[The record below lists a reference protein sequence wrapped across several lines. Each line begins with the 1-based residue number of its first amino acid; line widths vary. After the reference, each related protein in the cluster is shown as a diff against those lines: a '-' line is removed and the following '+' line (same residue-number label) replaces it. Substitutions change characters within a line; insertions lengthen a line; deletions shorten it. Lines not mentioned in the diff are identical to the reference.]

1 MPDSYNVQ
9 LDCEA
14 EDGDNREKSWA
25 QRLGNIETKK
35 NVLEVILEKDSKG
48 AFNVTDVECARLLA
62 KLGLDLRPGI
72 HVEGMQVCPNGRG
85 IILIILKDTV
95 KAENFCR
102 YDVLQVTES
111 GIRSVMVK
119 QAGKREV
126 VMTLGGVHPN
136 TNDSHIINYT
146 LFFYKKPIALAEP
159 RCFLK
164 FQFLNLI
171 FS

>member
-48 AFNVTDVECARLLA
+48 AFNVTDVECARFLA

-102 YDVLQVTES
+102 YDVPQVTES
-111 GIRSVMVK
+111 GIRSVMV
-119 QAGKREV
+119 
-126 VMTLGGVHPN
+126 N
-136 TNDSHIINYT
+136 TNDSHIINY
-146 LFFYKKPIALAEP
+146 LKKFWAVPQVRVMNGMYKEGP
-159 RCFLK
+159 LK
-164 FQFLNLI
+164 GMFNGDRHFNPN
-171 FS
+171 